1 MAFTTPT
8 KTPTK
13 RPAFAAEAGVGKPR
27 PTGASPAY
35 SSRRHSLYGIEDR
48 VVLDLGSRTWKVGF
62 SGEPDPRAVFFARG
76 SSIRDQSSEA
86 WDLDLDSVN
95 AIRGSRSEG
104 DRLIGIRI
112 VERLREIFAKH
123 LLADSKQ
130 RKVIVAENT
139 FLPTYL
145 KEHIART
152 LFDNLRV
159 PSVAF
164 TPSSLLAL
172 GSCGR
177 ITGLVVDVG
186 WLETSIT
193 SVYNSRPLF
202 SLSRSTPLAGRK
214 LHTRVRSL
222 LHIYGS
228 YIAPP
233 KSLGDLSRDRSEG
246 VPLVLLDDAFVE
258 KVVTEGLFVG
268 GVFVEPE
275 DNDDAEMKDPGD
287 IDEAKSENLEDLHLV
302 RSLKGRYQPSSSAK
316 DMTFSVRP
324 PTGVTTMGYGTIMVP
339 GWVRERAAEVLFED
353 DESDEAE
360 ALPHAILSSILKLP
374 VDLRPELI
382 STILLVGGTSSLPN
396 FIPRLR
402 ISLLQNLLPAPSL
415 SSDEPPPPPSPIG
428 TLARKLEDAKLWR
441 HRKSQPYQEIYGLFD
456 KVAILNDPAPV
467 DGAGNGKGGRAPRWV
482 PSLMTW
488 VGGSLAGS
496 LRTGGPEMTRE
507 TYDTLLSTSLARGE
521 VYREELE
528 EAYASVAASVGASVE
543 DLRVGEAVKDAR
555 GLGRRRGWRYGKGV
569 IEDWSQTVKV

>member
-13 RPAFAAEAGVGKPR
+13 RPTFAAEAGVGKPR

-62 SGEPDPRAVFFARG
+62 SGEPDPRAVFFAHE
-76 SSIRDQSSEA
+76 SCKRDQSSEA
-86 WDLDLDSVN
+86 WDLDLESVN
-95 AIRGSRSEG
+95 AISGSRSEG
-104 DRLIGIRI
+104 DRLVGIRI
-112 VERLREIFAKH
+112 VQRLREAFTKH

-130 RKVIVAENT
+130 RKVIVSENT
-139 FLPTYL
+139 FLPTYI

-172 GSCGR
+172 ASCGR

-193 SVYNSRPLF
+193 PVYNSRPLF
-202 SLSRSTPLAGRK
+202 SLSRTTPLAGRK
-214 LHTRVRSL
+214 LHARIRSL
-222 LHIYGS
+222 LHLHGLYL
-228 YIAPP
+228 APP
-233 KSLGDLSRDRSEG
+233 KSLGELSRERRDG
-246 VPLVLLDDAFVE
+246 VPLDLLDDAFVE
-258 KVVTEGLFVG
+258 KIVTEGLFVG

-275 DNDDAEMKDPGD
+275 GDGDADMEEPEDAV
-287 IDEAKSENLEDLHLV
+287 EKSNKLEDLSLI
-302 RSLKGRYQPSSSAK
+302 RSLKGKYQPSSLAK

-324 PTGVTTMGYGTIMVP
+324 TTGSNSMGFGTVVIP
-339 GWVRERAAEVLFED
+339 GWVRERAAEILFED

-360 ALPHAILSSILKLP
+360 ALPHAILNSVLKLP

-382 STILLVGGTSSLPN
+382 STMLVVGGTASLPN

-402 ISLLQNLLPAPSL
+402 ISLLQSLLPPPSL
-415 SSDEPPPPPSPIG
+415 PSDESPPSPSPIG
-428 TLARKLEDAKLWR
+428 TLASKLADAKVWR
-441 HRKSQPYQEIYGLFD
+441 QRNLEPYREIYGLVD

-467 DGAGNGKGGRAPRWV
+467 DGDGSGKGGKTPRWV

-507 TYDTLLSTSLARGE
+507 TYDTLIATSLARGE
-521 VYREELE
+521 VYRVELE

-555 GLGRRRGWRYGKGV
+555 GLGRRRGWRDGKGV

>member
-62 SGEPDPRAVFFARG
+62 SGEPDPRAVFFACG
-76 SSIRDQSSEA
+76 SSTRDQSSEA

-112 VERLREIFAKH
+112 VERLREVFAKH

-193 SVYNSRPLF
+193 PVYNSRPLF
-202 SLSRSTPLAGRK
+202 SLSRSTPLAGRT

-222 LHIYGS
+222 LHLYGS
-228 YIAPP
+228 YIAPL

-246 VPLVLLDDAFVE
+246 VPLALLDDAFVE
-258 KVVTEGLFVG
+258 KFVTEGLFVG

-275 DNDDAEMKDPGD
+275 DNDDAEMEDPGD
-287 IDEAKSENLEDLHLV
+287 MDEAKSGKLEDLHLV
-302 RSLKGRYQPSSSAK
+302 RSLKSRYQPSSSAK

-360 ALPHAILSSILKLP
+360 ALPHAILSSILKVCPNVGDYLQVLTSIAPCGPSARAHIDYPCCRRHIFPSQLYSSSSHKSSSKP
-374 VDLRPELI
+374 V
-382 STILLVGGTSSLPN
+382 TTAFILV
-396 FIPRLR
+396 R
-402 ISLLQNLLPAPSL
+402 
-415 SSDEPPPPPSPIG
+415 
-428 TLARKLEDAKLWR
+428 
-441 HRKSQPYQEIYGLFD
+441 
-456 KVAILNDPAPV
+456 
-467 DGAGNGKGGRAPRWV
+467 RAP
-482 PSLMTW
+482 
-488 VGGSLAGS
+488 A
-496 LRTGGPEMTRE
+496 
-507 TYDTLLSTSLARGE
+507 TSI
-521 VYREELE
+521 
-528 EAYASVAASVGASVE
+528 AYWHIG
-543 DLRVGEAVKDAR
+543 
-555 GLGRRRGWRYGKGV
+555 
-569 IEDWSQTVKV
+569 